1 MGAIPHDTF
10 RDVLSW
16 EKSGR
21 KMTHP
26 EASWSMPIEAAR
38 YILPLFAAVTAAIA
52 YLVNGLQLPRAEWWE
67 TPLLWSGFG
76 SSILLFL
83 YSAFLTFRLRSQLR
97 GAELR

>member
-1 MGAIPHDTF
+1 
-10 RDVLSW
+10 
-16 EKSGR
+16 
-21 KMTHP
+21 
-26 EASWSMPIEAAR
+26 MPIEAAR

-52 YLVNGLQLPRAEWWE
+52 YLVNGLQLPRSEWWE